1 MLMQNP
7 EGGANK
13 EYCPLCKGLG
23 YIFTDRGVKKCQCQ
37 IKDFDIANFLN
48 IPKRFQHANLREVR
62 ENFSPGKWKTL
73 KNYLRDFPNYYK
85 KGIGL
90 LFIGAPGVGKT
101 YTVCAILKYLYQKYR
116 IPGYFA
122 DTKELSIKF
131 RKAFEDDEASKFL
144 NALFKVPILVL
155 DDLGNETLTDW
166 YREILTSLIN
176 SRYNAKKL
184 TFITTNYF
192 PLYLLQKEDNKNHNG
207 MVVKSTNRDI
217 SNKEAFKEL
226 TTLDSR
232 YGSHIVSRLAEMT
245 IPFSMFGMDKR
256 KIKGVATR

>member
-1 MLMQNP
+1 MQNK
-7 EGGANK
+7 NV
-13 EYCPLCKGLG
+13 L
-23 YIFTDRGVKKCQCQ
+23 YITMEMAEKK
-37 IKDFDIANFLN
+37 IAER
-48 IPKRFQHANLREVR
+48 IDANLM
-62 ENFSPGKWKTL
+62 NIS
-73 KNYLRDFPNYYK
+73 
-85 KGIGL
+85 
-90 LFIGAPGVGKT
+90 
-101 YTVCAILKYLYQKYR
+101 
-116 IPGYFA
+116 
-122 DTKELSIKF
+122 
-131 RKAFEDDEASKFL
+131 
-144 NALFKVPILVL
+144 L